1 MEYGLAHL
9 VLRSSAFVPISEE
22 EYLQLVDSKAG
33 LLETLFI
40 EEKFDLVVDN
50 YLKFE
55 TTLLDSTARHTVH
68 HHQGYQWAPSPA
80 EPIESTTRESA

>member
-9 VLRSSAFVPISEE
+9 VLRSSAFIPISEE

-50 YLKFE
+50 YLKLE

-68 HHQGYQWAPSPA
+68 HHHCYQWFQVQ
-80 EPIESTTRESA
+80 RNL